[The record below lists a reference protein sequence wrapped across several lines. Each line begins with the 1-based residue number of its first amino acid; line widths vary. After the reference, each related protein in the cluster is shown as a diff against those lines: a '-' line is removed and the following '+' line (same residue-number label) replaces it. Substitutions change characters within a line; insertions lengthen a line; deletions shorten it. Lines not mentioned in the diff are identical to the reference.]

1 VQEPLMNFIFPDKKL
16 IYAVYIYLFYI
27 KRNEVYVMT
36 EIKTQNEKQK
46 QYFEVLFLCR
56 IALYYHS

>member
-1 VQEPLMNFIFPDKKL
+1 MFSKKL
-16 IYAVYIYLFYI
+16 IYVVYIYLFYI

-46 QYFEVLFLCR
+46 QYF
-56 IALYYHS
+56 